1 MMRLGLFY
9 ELFMGK
15 NTNNFSIITISTLL
29 NN

>member
-15 NTNNFSIITISTLL
+15 NTNNFSIITISALL

>member
-1 MMRLGLFY
+1 MRLGLFY